1 MFAAAPAPGAV
12 FRLEV
17 GPIAEFH
24 QGAQSL
30 IGDEDHIA
38 AFAPVA
44 AIGAAGRD
52 ILLPAKANHPIT
64 AIAGFHPDYRLI
76 DKHDS
81 TSMSWQK
88 TPLVQGQRRFKRK
101 EPYWG

>member
-1 MFAAAPAPGAV
+1 LFAAAPAAGAV

-30 IGDEDHIA
+30 IGHQDHIA
-38 AFAPVA
+38 AFAPIP
-44 AIGAAGRD
+44 AIGTPGRD
-52 ILLPAKANHPIT
+52 ILLPAKANHPIA

-88 TPLVQGQRRFKRK
+88 TPLVYSQRRFQQQK
-101 EPYWG
+101 PNWG